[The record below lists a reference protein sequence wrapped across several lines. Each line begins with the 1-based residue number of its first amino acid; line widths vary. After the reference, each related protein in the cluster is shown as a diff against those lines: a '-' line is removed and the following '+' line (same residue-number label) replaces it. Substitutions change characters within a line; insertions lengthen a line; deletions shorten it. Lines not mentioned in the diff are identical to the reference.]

1 MECESFKLM
10 LRYKLLS
17 ARGTGRRKEHLFV
30 IKRAEDQE
38 GKHRRGQAPS
48 PPTPEGKDTPEK
60 QKGKKRKGERES
72 KAGRRN
78 GGVGLNS
85 RPRSLWFRSHY

>member
-17 ARGTGRRKEHLFV
+17 ARGMGRRKEHLFV

-48 PPTPEGKDTPEK
+48 PPSNPH
-60 QKGKKRKGERES
+60 
-72 KAGRRN
+72 
-78 GGVGLNS
+78 
-85 RPRSLWFRSHY
+85 PRG